1 MHFQLKE
8 IRKKSHVS
16 QGELAEMIGV
26 STRTIGAWERGEN
39 VPDIEQVW
47 NCAEALGSTP
57 NDLCGWYLE
66 HPQDATTQTGFSDP
80 MARELIDCYEGLNPD
95 GRTNLLG
102 VARGLHALPEWR
114 AGDGRRGVEAQGRVS
129 A

>member
-1 MHFQLKE
+1 MQFQLKE

-16 QGELAEMIGV
+16 QVELADMIGV

-39 VPDIEQVW
+39 LPDIEQVW

-57 NDLCGWYLE
+57 NDICGWYLE
-66 HPQDATTQTGFSDP
+66 HPSDRAPVGEAADPLKRQVVDAYDA
-80 MARELIDCYEGLNPD
+80 MNAN
-95 GRTNLLG
+95 GRSTLAS
-102 VARGLHALPEWR
+102 VARSL
-114 AGDGRRGVEAQGRVS
+114 AGDAVNTSGEHPGMEAARI